1 MLVLERRQNNLSR
14 RNVDLARVVHLKN
27 LREHMNETELNFNA
41 LSETDIDE
49 WFDSEES
56 DSPEHPLSD
65 EELSQKYADTQIR
78 IVRSNLDFTLHT
90 LATSIQDK
98 SYINISPGYQRRA
111 RWDKKKKSLLIES
124 FLMNVPVPPLFLFE
138 KDYNQYEIMD
148 GRQRLEAISEFLENK
163 YALTGLEFW
172 PELQGKRFSDL
183 PGTIQRGLLRRTLNA
198 VVLLAETTRSDDSF
212 DIRLVLFRRL
222 NTGGVKLNPQELRNA
237 LYPGLFNKALHDL
250 SRNDLFTTVWKIPKR
265 TATEDEQPAAELQR
279 NMLYRS
285 MMDCEL
291 VLRFFGIRDA
301 VAGRTKG
308 SLRQIF
314 DRTMQRYC
322 SYTES
327 QVDVL
332 KSDFLATLQRVTG
345 ALGYNFHLLPDGQP
359 SRPLYDA
366 ILVAAEAQPTAD
378 LQGNSAAIKTRLE
391 ASLAVSDM
399 YDILVGRGNTLES
412 IKERVALATTILVG

>member
-1 MLVLERRQNNLSR
+1 
-14 RNVDLARVVHLKN
+14 
-27 LREHMNETELNFNA
+27 MNETALNT
-41 LSETDIDE
+41 LSETEIDE

-56 DSPEHPLSD
+56 DGPERHLSD
-65 EELSQKYADTQIR
+65 EELSKKYADTQIR
-78 IVRSNLDFTLHT
+78 IVRSSLDFTLHT
-90 LATSIQDK
+90 LAASIQDK
-98 SYINISPGYQRRA
+98 TYINLSPGYQRRA

-138 KDYNQYEIMD
+138 KDYNQYEVMD
-148 GRQRLEAISEFLENK
+148 GRQRLEAISEFLDNK

-198 VVLLAETTRSDDSF
+198 VVLLAETSRSDDSF

-237 LYPGLFNKALHDL
+237 LYPGIFNKALHDI
-250 SRNDLFTTVWKIPKR
+250 SRDELFVKVWRIPQR
-265 TATEDEQPAAELQR
+265 TNTEDEQPTTELQR
-279 NMLYRS
+279 NILYRS

-301 VAGRTKG
+301 VAGKTKG

-314 DRTMQRYC
+314 DRTMQRY
-322 SYTES
+322 SLLTEG
-327 QVDVL
+327 QVDLL
-332 KSDFLATLQRVTG
+332 KTEFLGTLQRVTK
-345 ALGYNFHLLPDGQP
+345 ALGFGFHVLPDGQP

-366 ILVAAEAQPTAD
+366 ILVAANAQLMTNLEENAE
-378 LQGNSAAIKTRLE
+378 AIK
-391 ASLAVSDM
+391 AKLAAALAEPEQ

>member
-1 MLVLERRQNNLSR
+1 
-14 RNVDLARVVHLKN
+14 
-27 LREHMNETELNFNA
+27 MNETELNINA

-49 WFDSEES
+49 WFDSEEA
-56 DSPEHPLSD
+56 DGIGRPLSD

-90 LATSIQDK
+90 LSSSIKDK
-98 SYINISPGYQRRA
+98 SYINLAPGYQRRA
-111 RWDKKKKSLLIES
+111 RWDRKKKSLLIES

-172 PELQGKRFSDL
+172 PELQGKRFNDL

-198 VVLLAETTRSDDSF
+198 VVLLAETSRSDDSF

-237 LYPGLFNKALHDL
+237 LYPGAFNKALHDL
-250 SRNDLFTTVWKIPKR
+250 SRDDLFANVWKIPKR
-265 TATEDEQPAAELQR
+265 TATEDEQPPQELQR
-279 NMLYRS
+279 NILYRS

-301 VAGRTKG
+301 VAGTAKG

-314 DRTMQRYC
+314 DRTMGRY
-322 SYTES
+322 SSLTES
-327 QVDVL
+327 QVDLL
-332 KSDFLATLQRVTG
+332 KSEFRGTLQRVTD
-345 ALGYNFHLLPDGQP
+345 ALGYGFHCLPDGQP

-366 ILVAAEAQPTAD
+366 ILVAAEAQPTTN
-378 LQGNSAAIKTRLE
+378 LQENSGAIKTRL
-391 ASLAVSDM
+391 ASALATPEK

-412 IKERVALATTILVG
+412 IKERVALAAEILIG

>member
-1 MLVLERRQNNLSR
+1 
-14 RNVDLARVVHLKN
+14 
-27 LREHMNETELNFNA
+27 MNETELNA
-41 LSETDIDE
+41 LSENEIDE
-49 WFDSEES
+49 WFDSEEAEGS
-56 DSPEHPLSD
+56 DRILSD
-65 EELSQKYADTQIR
+65 EDLSKKYADTQIR
-78 IVRSNLDFTLHT
+78 IVRSSLDFTLHT
-90 LATSIQDK
+90 LAASIQDK
-98 SYINISPGYQRRA
+98 TYINLSPGYQRRA

-148 GRQRLEAISEFLENK
+148 GRQRLEAISEFLDNK

-172 PELQGKRFSDL
+172 PELQGKRFNDL

-237 LYPGLFNKALHDL
+237 LYPGIFNKALHDI
-250 SRNDLFTTVWKIPKR
+250 SRDELFVKVWKIPQR
-265 TATEDEQPAAELQR
+265 TKTEDEQPTTELQK
-279 NMLYRS
+279 NNLYRS

-291 VLRFFGIRDA
+291 VLRFFAIRDA
-301 VAGRTKG
+301 VTGQTKG

-314 DRTMQRYC
+314 DRTMQRY
-322 SYTES
+322 SALTES
-327 QVDVL
+327 QVDQL
-332 KSDFLATLQRVTG
+332 KSEFLTTLQRVTI
-345 ALGYNFHLLPDGQP
+345 ALGYGFHLLPDGQP

-366 ILVAAEAQPTAD
+366 ILVAADAQPMSNLEENAV
-378 LQGNSAAIKTRLE
+378 AIKAKLDAAL
-391 ASLAVSDM
+391 ASPEQ

>member
-1 MLVLERRQNNLSR
+1 
-14 RNVDLARVVHLKN
+14 
-27 LREHMNETELNFNA
+27 MNETALNT
-41 LSETDIDE
+41 LSETEIDE
-49 WFDSEES
+49 WFDSEEG
-56 DSPEHPLSD
+56 DGPERHLSD
-65 EELSQKYADTQIR
+65 EELSKKYADTQIR
-78 IVRSNLDFTLHT
+78 IVRSSLDFTLHT
-90 LATSIQDK
+90 LAASIQDK
-98 SYINISPGYQRRA
+98 TYINLSPGYQRRA

-138 KDYNQYEIMD
+138 KDYNQYEVMD
-148 GRQRLEAISEFLENK
+148 GRQRLEAISEFLDNK

-198 VVLLAETTRSDDSF
+198 VVLLAETSRSDDSF

-237 LYPGLFNKALHDL
+237 LYPGIFNKALHDI
-250 SRNDLFTTVWKIPKR
+250 SRDELFVKVWRIPQR
-265 TATEDEQPAAELQR
+265 TKTEDEQPTTELQR
-279 NMLYRS
+279 NILYRS

-301 VAGRTKG
+301 VAGKTKG

-314 DRTMQRYC
+314 DRTMQRY
-322 SYTES
+322 SLLTEE
-327 QVDVL
+327 QVDLL
-332 KSDFLATLQRVTG
+332 KTEFLGTLQRVTK
-345 ALGYNFHLLPDGQP
+345 ALGYGFHLLPDGQQ

-366 ILVAAEAQPTAD
+366 ILVAAHAQRMTNLEENAE
-378 LQGNSAAIKTRLE
+378 AIK
-391 ASLAVSDM
+391 AKLAAALAEPEQ

-412 IKERVALATTILVG
+412 IKERVALATTILVR

>member
-1 MLVLERRQNNLSR
+1 
-14 RNVDLARVVHLKN
+14 
-27 LREHMNETELNFNA
+27 MNETALNT
-41 LSETDIDE
+41 LSESEIDE
-49 WFDSEES
+49 WFDSEEG
-56 DSPEHPLSD
+56 DGPERHLSD
-65 EELSQKYADTQIR
+65 EELSKKYADTQIR
-78 IVRSNLDFTLHT
+78 IVRSSLDFTLHT
-90 LATSIQDK
+90 LAASIQDK
-98 SYINISPGYQRRA
+98 TYINLSPGYQRRA

-138 KDYNQYEIMD
+138 KDYNQYEVMD
-148 GRQRLEAISEFLENK
+148 GRQRLEAISEFLDNK

-198 VVLLAETTRSDDSF
+198 VVLLAETSRSDDSF

-222 NTGGVKLNPQELRNA
+222 NTGGIKLNPQELRNA
-237 LYPGLFNKALHDL
+237 LYPGIFNKALHDI
-250 SRNDLFTTVWKIPKR
+250 SRDELFVKVWRIPQR
-265 TATEDEQPAAELQR
+265 TKTEDEQPTTELQR
-279 NMLYRS
+279 NILYRS

-301 VAGRTKG
+301 VAGKTKG

-314 DRTMQRYC
+314 DRTMQRY
-322 SYTES
+322 SLLTEE
-327 QVDVL
+327 QVDLL
-332 KSDFLATLQRVTG
+332 KTEFLGTLQRVTK
-345 ALGYNFHLLPDGQP
+345 AIGYGFHVLPDGQP

-366 ILVAAEAQPTAD
+366 ILVAAHAQRMTNLEEKAE
-378 LQGNSAAIKTRLE
+378 AIK
-391 ASLAVSDM
+391 AKLAAALAEPEQ

>member
-1 MLVLERRQNNLSR
+1 
-14 RNVDLARVVHLKN
+14 
-27 LREHMNETELNFNA
+27 MNETALNT
-41 LSETDIDE
+41 LSETEIDE
-49 WFDSEES
+49 WFDSEEG
-56 DSPEHPLSD
+56 DGPERHLSD
-65 EELSQKYADTQIR
+65 EELSKKYADTQIR
-78 IVRSNLDFTLHT
+78 IVRSSLDFTLHT
-90 LATSIQDK
+90 LAASIQDK
-98 SYINISPGYQRRA
+98 TYINLSPGYQRRA

-138 KDYNQYEIMD
+138 KDYNQYEVMD
-148 GRQRLEAISEFLENK
+148 GRQRLEAISEFLDNK

-198 VVLLAETTRSDDSF
+198 VVLLAETSRSDDSF

-237 LYPGLFNKALHDL
+237 LYPGIFNKALHDI
-250 SRNDLFTTVWKIPKR
+250 SRDELFVKVWRIPQR
-265 TATEDEQPAAELQR
+265 TNTEDEQPTTELQR
-279 NMLYRS
+279 NILYRS

-301 VAGRTKG
+301 VAGKTKG

-314 DRTMQRYC
+314 DLTMQRY
-322 SYTES
+322 SLLTEG
-327 QVDVL
+327 QVDIL
-332 KSDFLATLQRVTG
+332 KTEFLGTLQRVTK
-345 ALGYNFHLLPDGQP
+345 ALGYGFHVLPDGQP

-366 ILVAAEAQPTAD
+366 ILVAAHAQRMTN
-378 LQGNSAAIKTRLE
+378 LEENSEAIKAKLV
-391 ASLAVSDM
+391 AALAEPEQ

>member
-1 MLVLERRQNNLSR
+1 
-14 RNVDLARVVHLKN
+14 
-27 LREHMNETELNFNA
+27 MNETTLNT
-41 LSETDIDE
+41 LSETEIDE
-49 WFDSEES
+49 WFDSEEG
-56 DSPEHPLSD
+56 DGPERHLSD
-65 EELSQKYADTQIR
+65 EELSKKYADTQIR
-78 IVRSNLDFTLHT
+78 IVRSSLDFTLHT
-90 LATSIQDK
+90 LAASIQDK
-98 SYINISPGYQRRA
+98 TYINLSPGYQRRA

-138 KDYNQYEIMD
+138 KDYNQYEVMD
-148 GRQRLEAISEFLENK
+148 GRQRLEAISEFLDNK

-172 PELQGKRFSDL
+172 PELQGNRFSDL

-198 VVLLAETTRSDDSF
+198 VVLLAETSRSDDSF

-237 LYPGLFNKALHDL
+237 LYPGIFNKALHDI
-250 SRNDLFTTVWKIPKR
+250 SRDELFVKVWRIPQR
-265 TATEDEQPAAELQR
+265 TNTEDEQPTTELQR
-279 NMLYRS
+279 NILYRS

-301 VAGRTKG
+301 VAGKTKG

-314 DRTMQRYC
+314 DRTMQRY
-322 SYTES
+322 SLLTEG
-327 QVDVL
+327 QVDLL
-332 KSDFLATLQRVTG
+332 KTEFLGTLQRVTK
-345 ALGYNFHLLPDGQP
+345 ALGYGFHVLPDGQP

-366 ILVAAEAQPTAD
+366 ILVAANAQRMTNLEENAE
-378 LQGNSAAIKTRLE
+378 AIK
-391 ASLAVSDM
+391 AKLAAALAEPEQ

>member
-1 MLVLERRQNNLSR
+1 
-14 RNVDLARVVHLKN
+14 
-27 LREHMNETELNFNA
+27 MNETANNT
-41 LSETDIDE
+41 LSETEIDE
-49 WFDSEES
+49 WFDSEEG
-56 DSPEHPLSD
+56 DGPERHLSD
-65 EELSQKYADTQIR
+65 EELSKKYADTQIR
-78 IVRSNLDFTLHT
+78 IVRSSLDFTLHT
-90 LATSIQDK
+90 LAASIQDK
-98 SYINISPGYQRRA
+98 TYINLSPGYQRRA

-138 KDYNQYEIMD
+138 KDYNQYEVMD
-148 GRQRLEAISEFLENK
+148 GRQRLEAISEFLDNK

-198 VVLLAETTRSDDSF
+198 VVLLAETSRSDDSF

-237 LYPGLFNKALHDL
+237 LYPGIFNKALHDI
-250 SRNDLFTTVWKIPKR
+250 SRDEIFVKVWRIPQR
-265 TATEDEQPAAELQR
+265 TNTEDEQPTTELQR
-279 NMLYRS
+279 NILYRS

-301 VAGRTKG
+301 VAGKTKG

-314 DRTMQRYC
+314 DRTMQRY
-322 SYTES
+322 SLLTEG
-327 QVDVL
+327 QVDLL
-332 KSDFLATLQRVTG
+332 KTEFLGTLQRVTK
-345 ALGYNFHLLPDGQP
+345 ALGYGFHVLPDGQP

-366 ILVAAEAQPTAD
+366 ILVAAHAQRITNLEENAE
-378 LQGNSAAIKTRLE
+378 AIK
-391 ASLAVSDM
+391 AKLAAALAEPEK

>member
-1 MLVLERRQNNLSR
+1 
-14 RNVDLARVVHLKN
+14 
-27 LREHMNETELNFNA
+27 MNETALNT
-41 LSETDIDE
+41 LSETEIDE
-49 WFDSEES
+49 WFDSEEG
-56 DSPEHPLSD
+56 DGPERHLSD
-65 EELSQKYADTQIR
+65 EELSKKYADTQIR
-78 IVRSNLDFTLHT
+78 IVRSSLDFTLHT
-90 LATSIQDK
+90 LAASIQDK
-98 SYINISPGYQRRA
+98 TYINLSPGYQRRA

-138 KDYNQYEIMD
+138 KDYNQYEVMD
-148 GRQRLEAISEFLENK
+148 GRQRLEAISEFLDNK

-198 VVLLAETTRSDDSF
+198 VVLLAETSRSDDSF

-237 LYPGLFNKALHDL
+237 LYPGIFNKALHDI
-250 SRNDLFTTVWKIPKR
+250 SRDELFVKVWRIPQR
-265 TATEDEQPAAELQR
+265 TNTEDEQPTTELQR
-279 NMLYRS
+279 NILYRS

-301 VAGRTKG
+301 VAGKTKG

-314 DRTMQRYC
+314 DRTMQRY
-322 SYTES
+322 SLLTEG
-327 QVDVL
+327 QVDLL
-332 KSDFLATLQRVTG
+332 KTEFLGTLQRVTK
-345 ALGYNFHLLPDGQP
+345 ALGYGFHVLPDGQP

-366 ILVAAEAQPTAD
+366 ILVAANAQRMTNLGENAE
-378 LQGNSAAIKTRLE
+378 AIKAKLV
-391 ASLAVSDM
+391 AALAEPEK